1 MEFFTPLPPPEKQR
15 RGRGATINPMGRF
28 ETQDRFLVSDEWETS
43 DHEGERLPT
52 TVTIEQ
58 AKSIITQNKSPD
70 LPFDQSINP
79 YRGCEHGCIY
89 CFARPTHSYLNLSPG
104 LDFETKLFAKPNAAD
119 LLIKEIRKKGYV
131 CKPIALGTN
140 TDPYQP
146 IERHQK
152 LTRSIIKTLAGA
164 QHPFTITTKSDLVL
178 RDIDILAPL
187 AAKNLI
193 AVGISVTSLDHTL
206 SRLME
211 PRASTP
217 SKRLNAIKK
226 LSEAGIPVVAQIAP
240 IIPAINDAELE
251 QIMQATR
258 DKGASSAL
266 YLMVRLPFEVSD
278 LFKSWLS
285 EHFPDRAEKVMNLIR
300 SIRDGKEND
309 PNFGSRMRGQGPY
322 ADLIDRRFT
331 LATKKLGFSKRKHNL
346 ATHHFKAP
354 QVSGDQL
361 DLF

>member
-1 MEFFTPLPPPEKQR
+1 MESFAPLPPTEKQR

-28 ETQDRFLVSDEWETS
+28 DTQDRFLVSDEWESS
-43 DHEGERLPT
+43 DHEGEKIQT
-52 TVTIEQ
+52 TVTLEH
-58 AKSIITQNKSPD
+58 AKSIITKNSSPD

-89 CFARPTHSYLNLSPG
+89 CFARPTHSYFNLSAG
-104 LDFETKLFAKPNAAD
+104 LDFETKLFAKPNAAE
-119 LLIKEIRKKGYV
+119 LLVKEIRKKNYI

-146 IERHQK
+146 IEKQRK
-152 LTRSIIKTLAGA
+152 ITRSILKTLSAA

-178 RDIDILAPL
+178 RDLDILVPL
-187 AAKNLI
+187 AKKNLVS
-193 AVGISVTSLDHTL
+193 VGISVTSLDHKL

-217 SKRLNAIKK
+217 NNRLNAITK
-226 LSEAGIPVVAQIAP
+226 LSQAGIPVVTQIAP
-240 IIPAINDAELE
+240 VIPAINDTELE
-251 QIMQATR
+251 KIMQTTR
-258 DKGASSAL
+258 DCGAKSAI
-266 YLMVRLPFEVSD
+266 YLMVRLPHEVSG
-278 LFKSWLS
+278 LFKAWLA
-285 EHFPDRAEKVMNLIR
+285 EHFPDRAEKVMKLVR

-322 ADLIDRRFT
+322 ADMIERRFV
-331 LATKKLGFSKRKHNL
+331 LASKKLGFSKRKYNL

-354 QVSGDQL
+354 IVSGDQL

>member
-1 MEFFTPLPPPEKQR
+1 MESFAPLPPTEKQR

-28 ETQDRFLVSDEWETS
+28 DTQDRFLVSDEWESS
-43 DHEGERLPT
+43 DHEGEKIQT
-52 TVTIEQ
+52 TVTLEH
-58 AKSIITQNKSPD
+58 AKSIITKNNSPD

-89 CFARPTHSYLNLSPG
+89 CFARPTHSYFNLSAG
-104 LDFETKLFAKPNAAD
+104 LDFETKLFAKPNAAE
-119 LLIKEIRKKGYV
+119 LLVKEIRKKNYI

-146 IERHQK
+146 IEKQRK
-152 LTRSIIKTLAGA
+152 ITRSILKTLSAA

-178 RDIDILAPL
+178 RDLDILVPL
-187 AAKNLI
+187 AKKNLVS
-193 AVGISVTSLDHTL
+193 VGISVTSLDHKL

-217 SKRLNAIKK
+217 NNRLNAITK
-226 LSEAGIPVVAQIAP
+226 LSQAGIPVVTQIAP
-240 IIPAINDAELE
+240 VIPAINDTELE
-251 QIMQATR
+251 KIMQTTR
-258 DKGASSAL
+258 DCGAKSAI
-266 YLMVRLPFEVSD
+266 YLMVRLPHEVSE
-278 LFKSWLS
+278 LFKAWLA
-285 EHFPDRAEKVMNLIR
+285 EHFPDRAEKVMKLVR

-322 ADLIDRRFT
+322 ADMIERRFV
-331 LATKKLGFSKRKHNL
+331 LASKKLGFSKRKYNL

-354 QVSGDQL
+354 IVSGDQL

>member
-1 MEFFTPLPPPEKQR
+1 MESFAPRPSTEKQR

-28 ETQDRFLVSDEWETS
+28 DTQDRFLVSDEWESS
-43 DHEGERLPT
+43 DHEEERLQT
-52 TVTIEQ
+52 SVTIEN
-58 AKSIITQNKSPD
+58 AKSIITKNNSSD

-89 CFARPTHSYLNLSPG
+89 CFARPTHSYFNLSPG
-104 LDFETKLFAKPNAAD
+104 LDFETKLFAKPNAAE
-119 LLIKEIRKKGYV
+119 LLTKEIRKKNYI

-146 IERHQK
+146 IEKQRK
-152 LTRSIIKTLAGA
+152 ITRSVLKTLAAA

-178 RDIDILAPL
+178 RDLDILAPL
-187 AAKNLI
+187 AAKKLVT
-193 AVGISVTSLDHTL
+193 VGISVTSLDLKL

-217 SKRLNAIKK
+217 QKRLNAIRS
-226 LSEAGIPVVAQIAP
+226 LSDAGIPVVAQIAP
-240 IIPAINDAELE
+240 VIPAINDTELE
-251 QIMQATR
+251 KIMQTTR
-258 DKGASSAL
+258 EYGAKSAI
-266 YLMVRLPFEVSD
+266 YLMVRLPHEVSE
-278 LFKSWLS
+278 LFNFWLF
-285 EHFPDRAEKVMNLIR
+285 EHFPDRADKVMKLIR

-309 PNFGSRMRGQGPY
+309 PNFGSRMRGKGPY
-322 ADLIDRRFT
+322 ADMIERRFV
-331 LATKKLGFSKRKHNL
+331 LASKKLGFSKRKYDL

-354 QVSGDQL
+354 VISGDQL